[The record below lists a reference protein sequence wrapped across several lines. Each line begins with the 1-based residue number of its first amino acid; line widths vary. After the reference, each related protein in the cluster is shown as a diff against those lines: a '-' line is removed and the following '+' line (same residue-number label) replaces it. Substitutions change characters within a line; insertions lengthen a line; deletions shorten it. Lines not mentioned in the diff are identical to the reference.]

1 MGKRMKR
8 SWAIKIFV
16 LAIIS
21 LLIIG
26 IINLFSIYTFSQQ
39 DETRPADCAIVLGA
53 GVSDNNP
60 SPVFMKRLD
69 HAVALYQTGMTT
81 KIILTGGY
89 SHGSVIS
96 DAQIARAYIM
106 QKGIPVANV
115 FVEEKSTV
123 TRENLIYAK
132 DIMDSQHFRTA
143 LIVSDPLHMK
153 RSITMAQ
160 NLGITAW
167 SSPTPTSQY
176 KTPYS
181 RAIFLLR
188 ESYYYSG
195 YLISCLFNYCT

>member
-1 MGKRMKR
+1 MKR
-8 SWAIKIFV
+8 LRTIKILL

-26 IINLFSIYTFSQQ
+26 LINLFSIYTFSQQ
-39 DETRPADCAIVLGA
+39 DETHPADCAIVLGA
-53 GVSDNNP
+53 GVSANHP
-60 SPVFMKRLD
+60 SPVFIKRLD
-69 HAVALYQTGMTT
+69 HAVALYKTGMTT

-96 DAQIARAYIM
+96 DAHIARAYIM
-106 QKGIPVANV
+106 QKGIPAADI

-123 TRENLIYAK
+123 TRENLLYARE
-132 DIMDSQHFRTA
+132 IMASQHFHTA

-160 NLGITAW
+160 DLGMTAW

-176 KTPYS
+176 KTTYS

-195 YLISCLFNYCT
+195 YLIYRVFDPA